1 MQLREDEIEA
11 LLKFMGGK
19 LAVHKD
25 ENDLFSKLEPY
36 TAIIIGK
43 DRKFACSANTRLEAV
58 YAVWKLYQDY
68 IEVPLDKQNDHA
80 WLVEHAHAN
89 VKEGALAIKTENPKW
104 FQRQQRYLQREFKR
118 RNKNV

>member
-25 ENDLFSKLEPY
+25 ENDLFFKLEPY

-43 DRKFACSANTRLEAV
+43 DRKFARSANTRLEAV

-68 IEVPLDKQNDHA
+68 MKVPVEKQNDHA
-80 WLVEHAHAN
+80 WLVEQAHAN